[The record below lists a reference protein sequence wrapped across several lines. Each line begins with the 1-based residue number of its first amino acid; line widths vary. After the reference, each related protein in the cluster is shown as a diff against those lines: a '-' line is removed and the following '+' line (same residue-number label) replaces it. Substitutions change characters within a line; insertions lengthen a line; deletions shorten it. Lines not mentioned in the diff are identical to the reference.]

1 MSKILQ
7 ELQAQLITELQAR
20 IALLEIEVMADEE
33 FWQYAL
39 LQSENFLL
47 TVGGYD
53 ELPLNEGKLP
63 PNWQEAL
70 LQQAEAEILRLL
82 AAKTSGELT
91 AQAVTMGDVAVKYAE
106 SSLPPQRMLLYADE
120 LQRQVVSF
128 LAAVRGVKW

>member
-20 IALLEIEVMADEE
+20 MAILEIEIVADEKI
-33 FWQYAL
+33 WQYGL
-39 LQSENFLL
+39 VQSENFLL
-47 TVGGYD
+47 TVGDYD
-53 ELPLNEGKLP
+53 ELPLSEGKLP

-82 AAKTSGELT
+82 AAKTGGDLT

-120 LQRQVVSF
+120 LQRQVISF

>member
-7 ELQAQLITELQAR
+7 ELQAQLMTELQAR
-20 IALLEIEVMADEE
+20 VAFWEIAVTADEE

-39 LQSENFLL
+39 VQSEKFLL
-47 TVGGYD
+47 SVGGYD
-53 ELPLNEGKLP
+53 ELPQHEGKMSS
-63 PNWQEAL
+63 NWQEAL

-106 SSLPPQRMLLYADE
+106 SSLPPQRMLGYADE